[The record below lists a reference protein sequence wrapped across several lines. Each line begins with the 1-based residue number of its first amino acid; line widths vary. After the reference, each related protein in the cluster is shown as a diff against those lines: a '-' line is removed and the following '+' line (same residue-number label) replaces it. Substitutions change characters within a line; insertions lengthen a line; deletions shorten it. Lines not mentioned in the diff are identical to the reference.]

1 MLFIDNDLPQW
12 GCALQ
17 AHAPRQAWLQKS
29 GGKPPHAKKDRPAR
43 TKKAPTGL
51 WPKTQG

>member
-17 AHAPRQAWLQKS
+17 AHAPRQAWPQKS
-29 GGKPPHAKKDRPAR
+29 VGKPPHAKNDRLAR
-43 TKKAPTGL
+43 KKKVLKGL
-51 WPKTQG
+51 WPKAQG